1 MIQYII
7 KTIYYSQNYSS
18 YYSPSVKVIF
28 SFLDQRQTTSSSN
41 YFSFNTFNNKTT
53 NNSQANSQYQS
64 EFKPNASYPK
74 FINTKNMKFPP
85 L

>member
-1 MIQYII
+1 MTQYII
-7 KTIYYSQNYSS
+7 KTIYNSP

-28 SFLDQRQTTSSSN
+28 SFLDQRQSTSSSN
-41 YFSFNTFNNKTT
+41 YFSFNTFNNKT
-53 NNSQANSQYQS
+53 NNSQANSQYQP